1 MPLAPE
7 LFTATSA
14 DVQMTIVETAAPTD
28 DGDASSAVDT
38 TNRMSVP
45 PANGETADE
54 SAISASQYPLEG
66 LNDTTNDAMDVDS
79 QAPEDGKVQGKKS
92 TKPRKRQDPESE
104 PRSTIHSSKNEGQ
117 HTDKRYLCYMC
128 NKLFTRRR
136 SVRDHLAKIHS
147 VKTWEPSRS
156 LEVTVDPISG
166 EPTEPIEDIIK
177 RGPPPPPEKT
187 AKPKKEKPPKTED
200 SKGAEERPL
209 AQADPPGPAPAGD
222 AEFDLGEFPLGSP
235 RIESPARSTAEDQI
249 QPPPSDDRK
258 PASKQDAVEGSTQSL
273 LSPTP
278 PTQIIGKKRPAP
290 EANKPLPT
298 AATKKGIA
306 KPKPKK
312 PRLTENDSVS
322 DRGSPFRSPSAT
334 PLSARPPTSKLKKQ
348 VSTTSSPASSRAA
361 SVDRAS
367 PSPSVADT
375 PGSSNDDGEVF
386 CICRKGDN
394 HTWMIACDGSC
405 DEWYHGKCVN
415 IREKDGDLIDKYICP
430 RCTRSDL
437 QTTWKRMCRRYGCRK
452 PARVFQDP
460 PSKYCSKEC
469 GRMFFV
475 ELIGRGDPYIETL
488 NHGQFVTD
496 TKRPKKMRKKR
507 KMPAKSHNESPHKPL
522 AATHGD
528 AVENSDSRLAT
539 PAYSEDEKSEYE
551 TDSSADE
558 DELPN
563 RGGPL
568 RAGEI
573 KAIAETCTS
582 LEQWVGLGRKPET
595 PPPDSEESKATLHLD
610 DFEKR
615 KLDEIETQKAEN
627 TTRLAVLDAKEKFL
641 EAAKARSSGITEE
654 VKKSFPKSK
663 DLCGFDPRLAWNDGI
678 FKEWYFNKGGKEILD
693 AATPRIGPPDNDFAV
708 NSNGDK
714 LINGVDDESDGD
726 AEGGRPN
733 RKGGIC
739 VRSKCSRHRQ
749 WAKAQLAEIRFEQD
763 VVKRNVWKTEEL
775 ERGIK
780 ERGTMRAWDRE

>member
-1 MPLAPE
+1 MEHSEA
-7 LFTATSA
+7 AT
-14 DVQMTIVETAAPTD
+14 
-28 DGDASSAVDT
+28 AVDPT
-38 TNRMSVP
+38 VAMSVP
-45 PANGETADE
+45 PLDRDSTAE
-54 SAISASQYPLEG
+54 PAISVSQYPLEG
-66 LNDTTNDAMDVDS
+66 LEDTANDAMDIDS
-79 QAPEDGKVQGKKS
+79 QPQADGKPNAKKS
-92 TKPRKRQDPESE
+92 TKPRKRQDPEAE
-104 PRSTIHSSKNEGQ
+104 PRSSVHSSKNEGQ

-147 VKTWEPSRS
+147 VKSWEPLRS
-156 LEVTVDPISG
+156 LEVTVDPVSG
-166 EPTEPIEDIIK
+166 EPVEPIEDVIK
-177 RGPPPPPEKT
+177 RGPPPPPEKPV
-187 AKPKKEKPPKTED
+187 KPKKEKPAKTDELKSSD
-200 SKGAEERPL
+200 DKPL
-209 AQADPPGPAPAGD
+209 SQSGLPEAGPTGD
-222 AEFDLGEFPLGSP
+222 TDFDLGEFPPDSP
-235 RIESPARSTAEDQI
+235 RLESPAQSTTEEKR
-249 QPPPSDDRK
+249 QPLPSEDRK
-258 PASKQDAVEGSTQSL
+258 ATLKQDVTEGISQTL

-278 PTQIIGKKRPAP
+278 PAQVIGKKRPAP
-290 EANKPLPT
+290 ESNKPLPS
-298 AATKKGIA
+298 AMTKKGTA

-312 PRLTENDSVS
+312 PRLTESDSVS
-322 DRGSPFRSPSAT
+322 DRGTPFRSPSAT

-348 VSTTSSPASSRAA
+348 VSTTSSPASSRAQ
-361 SVDRAS
+361 SVERAS
-367 PSPSVADT
+367 PSPSAADT

-415 IREKDGDLIDKYICP
+415 IRERDGDLIDKYICP

-452 PARVFQDP
+452 PARVFEDP

-475 ELIGRGDPYIETL
+475 ELIRRGDPYIETL
-488 NHGQFVTD
+488 SHGQFVTD

-507 KMPAKSHNESPHKPL
+507 KMAAKSHKESPHKL
-522 AATHGD
+522 AAGMYGD
-528 AVENSDSRLAT
+528 AVENSDSRMAT

-568 RAGEI
+568 RVGEI
-573 KAIAETCTS
+573 KAIAESCTS
-582 LEQWVGLGRKPET
+582 LDQWAGLGRKPET
-595 PPPDSEESKATLHLD
+595 PPPDSEDSKASLHLD
-610 DFEKR
+610 DFEKK
-615 KLDEIETQKAEN
+615 KLEEIEAQKAEN
-627 TTRLAVLDAKEKFL
+627 TARLTMLDAKEKLL
-641 EAAKARSSGITEE
+641 EAVKTRSSGITDE

-678 FKEWYFNKGGKEILD
+678 FKDWYYNKGGKDILG
-693 AATPRIGPPDNDFAV
+693 AASPRLGPPDTDTAV

-714 LINGVDDESDGD
+714 LINGVEDESDGD
-726 AEGGRPN
+726 GEGGRPT

-780 ERGTMRAWDRE
+780 ERATMRALNHE

>member
-1 MPLAPE
+1 
-7 LFTATSA
+7 
-14 DVQMTIVETAAPTD
+14 
-28 DGDASSAVDT
+28 
-38 TNRMSVP
+38 MSVP
-45 PANGETADE
+45 PDDGETTTE
-54 SAISASQYPLEG
+54 PVIETSNYPLEG
-66 LNDTTNDAMDVDS
+66 LDDTANDAMDIDS
-79 QAPEDGKVQGKKS
+79 QPLAEDKTEGKKS
-92 TKPRKRQDPESE
+92 TKPRKRQDPEAE

-128 NKLFTRRR
+128 TKLFTRRR
-136 SVRDHLAKIHS
+136 SVRDHLAKIHG

-156 LEVTVDPISG
+156 LEITVDPITG
-166 EPTEPIEDIIK
+166 EPSEPIEEVIK
-177 RGPPPPPEKT
+177 RGPPPPPEKA
-187 AKPKKEKPPKTED
+187 AKPKKEKAPKTED
-200 SKGAEERPL
+200 AKLSDDIPMLDAEPPDARPGGDTEFDPGEFALEAPTLESPTRSPAEEKRL
-209 AQADPPGPAPAGD
+209 TLLS
-222 AEFDLGEFPLGSP
+222 E
-235 RIESPARSTAEDQI
+235 
-249 QPPPSDDRK
+249 DRK
-258 PASKQDAVEGSTQSL
+258 PTSKQDVSESNSQSL
-273 LSPTP
+273 LSPTAP
-278 PTQIIGKKRPAP
+278 AQIIGKKRPAP
-290 EANKPLPT
+290 ESNKPLSS
-298 AATKKGIA
+298 AMTKKGTA
-306 KPKPKK
+306 KPRPKK
-312 PRLTENDSVS
+312 PRLTESDSVS
-322 DRGSPFRSPSAT
+322 DRGTPFRSPSAT
-334 PLSARPPTSKLKKQ
+334 PLSARHPTSKLKKQ
-348 VSTTSSPASSRAA
+348 VSNTASPASSRAE
-361 SVDRAS
+361 SIDRAS

-437 QTTWKRMCRRYGCRK
+437 MTTWKRMCRRYGCRK

-475 ELIGRGDPYIETL
+475 ELIQRGDPYIETL
-488 NHGQFVTD
+488 SHGQLVTD

-507 KMPAKSHNESPHKPL
+507 KTAAKSHKESPHKH
-522 AATHGD
+522 AAGIHGD
-528 AVENSDSRLAT
+528 AIENSDSRLAT

-573 KAIAETCTS
+573 KAIAESCTN

-595 PPPDSEESKATLHLD
+595 PPPDSEDSKIGLHLD
-610 DFEKR
+610 DFEKQ
-615 KLDEIETQKAEN
+615 KLEEIGTQKVDN
-627 TTRLAVLDAKEKFL
+627 TARLAILDAKEKFL
-641 EAAKARSSGITEE
+641 EAVKVRSTGITDE

-663 DLCGFDPRLAWNDGI
+663 DLCGFDPRLAWNDSI
-678 FKEWYFNKGGKEILD
+678 FKDWYYNRGGKDILA
-693 AATPRIGPPDNDFAV
+693 AATPRIGPPDTDLAM

-714 LINGVDDESDGD
+714 LVNGVDDETDGD
-726 AEGGRPN
+726 GEGGKPS
-733 RKGGIC
+733 RKGGVC

-749 WAKAQLAEIRFEQD
+749 WVKAQLAEIRFEQD
-763 VVKRNVWKTEEL
+763 VLKRNVWKTEEL

-780 ERGTMRAWDRE
+780 ERATMRALDRQ